1 MQIRAKVGLMLLAD
15 TAPLV
20 STARS
25 PATFTLIKDS
35 MALTPNPNNGAHL
48 YIQYCSACH
57 QRSAWGNGGPAEVPT
72 LAGQREYY
80 ILEQLVQFS
89 TLERPQPEMHKA
101 VSRPEIARPQALR
114 DLSAY
119 IASRPRNP
127 DPDHGDGRQ
136 LHAGESVYTR
146 SCAMCHG
153 KEGEGS
159 QEEPIP
165 AVGGQHY
172 RYILV
177 QLHNFAKGHRT
188 NAEPPV
194 IDFTGNLAPG
204 EIEAVADYVSRLPA
218 LQSR

>member
-1 MQIRAKVGLMLLAD
+1 MQIHAKVGLLLLAVA
-15 TAPLV
+15 APLASV
-20 STARS
+20 AQS
-25 PATFTLIKDS
+25 PATFALIKDS
-35 MALTPNPNNGAHL
+35 MALTPNRESGAHL
-48 YIQYCSACH
+48 YMQYCTACH
-57 QRSAWGNGGPAEVPT
+57 QRSAWGNGPGDVPT

-80 ILEQLVQFS
+80 ILEQLAQFS
-89 TLERPQPEMHKA
+89 TLDRPKQEMHAA
-101 VSRPEIARPQALR
+101 VTRPEIARPQALR

-136 LHAGESVYTR
+136 LQAGEGVYTR

-172 RYILV
+172 GYLLV
-177 QLHNFAKGHRT
+177 QLRNFAKGHRT

-218 LQSR
+218 LRPR